1 MPGDCCHHDAH
12 ASAPAPGNARLRRV
26 LWAALIINLAMFLVE
41 IFSGMHAGS
50 QSLLADAIDF
60 FSDAANYAITL
71 AVLPLALVW
80 RVRAARFK
88 GATML
93 LLGVFVAARS
103 VWALSLGQAP
113 LAMVMGVIGLLALA
127 ANLAVALM
135 LYTHRSEDLN
145 MRSVWICSRNDAIG
159 NLAVVLAALG
169 VFGTGSVW
177 PDSLVAGLISGMAI
191 WGGLSI
197 LRQAGHEARASAP
210 SAQQV
215 LASGQGLGSHSH

>member
-1 MPGDCCHHDAH
+1 MSGDCCHHDAH
-12 ASAPAPGNARLRRV
+12 ASAPAPGNARLTRV
-26 LWAALIINLAMFLVE
+26 LWAALAINLIMFVVE

-71 AVLPLALVW
+71 AVLPLGLVW

-93 LLGVFVAARS
+93 LLGLFVAARS
-103 VWALSLGQAP
+103 VWALSLGEAPQAI
-113 LAMVMGVIGLLALA
+113 VMGVIGLLALA

-135 LYTHRSEDLN
+135 LYAHRGQDLN
-145 MRSVWICSRNDAIG
+145 MRSVWLCSRNDAIG

-197 LRQAGHEARASAP
+197 LRQAGREARTAGPGIQEALHSRPADASR
-210 SAQQV
+210 
-215 LASGQGLGSHSH
+215 G